1 MKTPT
6 VLALPWPA
14 QGHVNPLM
22 TFSQKLADH
31 GCNII
36 FVNTEFIHE
45 KVVSSINGSSSIKLM
60 SIPDGLEPEDD
71 RRNIGELCLSMLR
84 TMPSM
89 LEKLIEDLR
98 LNDGITISCIVY
110 DGTMGWALEVAK
122 KMGINGALFWPA
134 SAALFAMQYNIPKL
148 MDDGTIDSSG
158 APSAERRFQL
168 SPSIREMDTGLIWWT
183 NFPKI
188 ETQRKMFKYLLSFT
202 KTQYSTDWYFCN
214 TTNELEHAAL
224 SCFPKLL
231 PIGPLLK
238 SNNNE
243 DSTTSFLEEDLS
255 CMSWLDNHS
264 TASVLYVAFGST
276 THFNEKQFVELAL
289 GLDLTNKPFLLVMR
303 QDFKYEFKA
312 GSRGKIV
319 RWAPQ
324 QKVLSHPAI
333 ACFVTHC
340 GWNSTIESLSNGVPF
355 LCWPYFC
362 DQFLNK
368 LYICDDLKVGLGFEG
383 DENGL
388 ISHEEIKA
396 KVDQLLGDENIKSRS
411 LELKKKLKSNNEKGG
426 ASRENLR
433 KFVAWL
439 KKEEQTMS

>member
-1 MKTPT
+1 MNTPT

-22 TFSQKLADH
+22 IFSQKLAEH

-45 KVVSSINGSSSIKLM
+45 KVVSSINNNSNGSSSIKLM
-60 SIPDGLEPEDD
+60 SIPDGLGPEDD
-71 RRNIGELCLSMLR
+71 RRNIGELCISILR

-89 LEKLIEDLR
+89 LEKLIEDVR
-98 LNDGITISCIVY
+98 LNDGVTINCIVY

-122 KMGINGALFWPA
+122 KIGINGALFWPA

-148 MDDGTIDSSG
+148 MDDGIIDSQG
-158 APSAERRFQL
+158 APTAEKRFQL
-168 SPSIREMDTGLIWWT
+168 SPSIREMDTGLIWWI

-214 TTNELEHAAL
+214 TTNELEPAEL

-276 THFNEKQFVELAL
+276 THLNEKQLVELVL

-312 GSRGKIV
+312 GSR
-319 RWAPQ
+319 
-324 QKVLSHPAI
+324 
-333 ACFVTHC
+333 
-340 GWNSTIESLSNGVPF
+340 
-355 LCWPYFC
+355 
-362 DQFLNK
+362 
-368 LYICDDLKVGLGFEG
+368 G

-439 KKEEQTMS
+439 KK